1 MHKSI
6 CYSTIFLPNNWIFC
20 TKIIHSTYITDMK
33 NKLKTKYNLPVA
45 VCLVVGIIIGSGAF
59 FKAIDVL
66 NYTSGNLAQ
75 GIIAWLA
82 SGFVMLSCAFMLG
95 KLASKYQRCGGIVDY
110 AEAMCGQDYAYYVGW
125 FMATI
130 YCPTMV
136 SFLAYASAKFICI
149 LLGFS
154 SNGGACLVIAGTLVV
169 LSFALNALAPKLSG
183 KFQIST
189 TIIKLIPLI
198 LMAVVGII
206 FGLCNGTTV
215 QNISQTVSSVA
226 GGGLFKAIVATS
238 FAYEGWIV
246 ATSINAELKNSKRN
260 LPLALFWGSLA
271 TMVIYIL
278 YFLGLYGSANI
289 SVLQSNGV
297 NAGFVNIFGGVA
309 GTILGVF
316 AVICCLGTL
325 NGLTVGGA
333 RALYA
338 LSSRNRGPLPYK
350 FSQVDSS
357 TNMPANS
364 CFFGLVMTSVW
375 LLYYY
380 GAMLSPTKWFGV
392 FSFDSCDLPVITI
405 YAMYIPLFVSFIK
418 KETKENK
425 FFRYIVPILAII
437 SCLFMIFSAIMG
449 HGVFE
454 YQKAKEVGQ
463 FSFPVLFYLIIFA
476 IIMVI
481 GALFDIPRK
490 KNLTK
495 NNLKITLNN
504 TPPNINNTN
513 LDGNQ
518 LDNNN
523 KTNENDTKNS
533 DKLTKNNY

>member
-1 MHKSI
+1 ME
-6 CYSTIFLPNNWIFC
+6 
-20 TKIIHSTYITDMK
+20 

-45 VCLVVGIIIGSGAF
+45 ICLVVGIIIGSGAF

-95 KLASKYQRCGGIVDY
+95 RLASKYQKCGGIVDY
-110 AEAMCGQDYAYYVGW
+110 AEAMCGQNYAYYVGW
-125 FMATI
+125 FMASI

-154 SNGGACLVIAGTLVV
+154 PTGGACLVLAGTLVV

-189 TIIKLIPLI
+189 TIIKLIPLL

-206 FGLCNGTTV
+206 FGLCRGITV
-215 QNISQTVSSVA
+215 QNITQTASSA
-226 GGGLFKAIVATS
+226 IDGGLFKAIVATS

-271 TMVIYIL
+271 AMVIYIL
-278 YFLGLYGSANI
+278 YFLGLYGSENI
-289 SVLQSNGV
+289 SVLQSTGV
-297 NAGFVNIFGGVA
+297 SAGFVNIFGGVA

-338 LSSRNRGPLPYK
+338 LSSRKRGLLPHK
-350 FSQVDSS
+350 FSQIDSD

-364 CFFGLVMTSVW
+364 CFFGLVMTSIW

-405 YAMYIPLFVSFIK
+405 YAMYIPLFLSFIK
-418 KETKENK
+418 KEKTENK
-425 FFRYIVPILAII
+425 FFRYVVPILATI

-454 YQKAKEVGQ
+454 YQKAKALGQ
-463 FSFPVLFYLIIFA
+463 FSFPVLFYLIIFTV
-476 IIMVI
+476 IMI
-481 GALFDIPRK
+481 LGALFDIPHK
-490 KNLTK
+490 THQSMSKYK
-495 NNLKITLNN
+495 ASSN
-504 TPPNINNTN
+504 TPPSCTKNTSIDNDAPDRNEIIKNNNLIVNNSVNNIDLVENDNVI
-513 LDGNQ
+513 D
-518 LDNNN
+518 DNNLI
-523 KTNENDTKNS
+523 D
-533 DKLTKNNY
+533 